1 MKILHIIYSL
11 ESGGLERFVVDL
23 LNEFSSSEN
32 EVTLCTLR
40 DDSVLN
46 NGFYKAEVLD
56 SVNYINLK
64 LNPGFKFSNIYS
76 LFNIINKVKPD
87 IVHCHGNL
95 VNYIF
100 PITLFLKKKYFYTI
114 HNDASTEVGSKVEFF
129 IRNYFFK
136 RSINSITISK
146 ETSNSFQD
154 FYNHQNFIEIVNGR
168 KNLVTSTNFF
178 SVKEYFDELRK
189 TSSHIFLHIGRCNP
203 QKNQKMLINVFNR
216 LIDEGKQIKLL
227 ILGDGFNSKL
237 GMELKSNSNE
247 NIIYLGIK
255 HNVADYL
262 YNADAFCLSSIHEG
276 MPISLIESLS
286 CGCTPICTP
295 VGGIVNT
302 IINGVSGYISKSIS
316 EKDYYESLNKYLNQ
330 KDKISKIK
338 LIDYYKDNF
347 SIENCAEQHINA
359 YSKSLN

>member
-23 LNEFSSSEN
+23 LNEFALTEN

-40 DDSVLN
+40 DDSILN
-46 NGFYKAEVLD
+46 NGFYKEEILD

-64 LNPGFKFSNIYS
+64 LKPGFKLSNIFV
-76 LFNIINKVKPD
+76 LFKKIKNLQPD

-100 PITLFLKKKYFYTI
+100 PISIVLKKKYFYTI
-114 HNDASTEVGSKVEFF
+114 HNAARTEVGSKLEFW

-146 ETSNSFQD
+146 ETSNSFSD
-154 FYNHQNFIEIVNGR
+154 FYNHQNFTEIVNGR
-168 KNLVTSTNFF
+168 KTLIKSNDFS
-178 SVKEYFDELRK
+178 SVKLYFDELRR
-189 TSSHIFLHIGRCNP
+189 TTSHIFLHIGRCNP
-203 QKNQKMLINVFNR
+203 QKNQKMLISVFNR

-227 ILGDGFNSKL
+227 ILGDGFSSKL
-237 GMELKSNSNE
+237 GVELKSISNE

-255 HNVADYL
+255 HNVSDYL

-276 MPISLIESLS
+276 MPISLIEALS

-302 IINGVSGYISKSIS
+302 IFDGVNGYISKSIS
-316 EKDYYESLNKYLNQ
+316 EADYYESINKYLNQ
-330 KDKISKIK
+330 KEKLSKIK

-347 SIENCAEQHINA
+347 SIENCAEQHIKA
-359 YSKSLN
+359 YSKVLK